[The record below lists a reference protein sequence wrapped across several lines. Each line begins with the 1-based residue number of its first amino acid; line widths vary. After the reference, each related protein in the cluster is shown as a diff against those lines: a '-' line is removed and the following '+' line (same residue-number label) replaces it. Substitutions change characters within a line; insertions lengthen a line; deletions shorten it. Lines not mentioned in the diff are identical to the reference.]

1 MAPPPPA
8 LRGFPQLCFCLL
20 TPVPCRGVQSPWG
33 PWGGR
38 RVLGGDGTP
47 SRGNSTKPEVTQSL
61 MSRGRKGIA
70 HEEGAAD
77 DLTEASWPG

>member
-20 TPVPCRGVQSPWG
+20 YTCALQGCAEPLG
-33 PWGGR
+33 PLGGGR
-38 RVLGGDGTP
+38 ALGGDGTP

-70 HEEGAAD
+70 HEEGAAG
-77 DLTEASWPG
+77 DLAEASWPS